1 MKIDHKLYHYS
12 LFWLCLVFTEPILAQ
27 ELLKGQVK
35 DSHGPLPGVT
45 VQVKNSTNGT
55 LTDQDGNYTIK
66 VNSNDRLIFS
76 FIGYHSQ
83 EILVSNQR
91 TLDIALKIDSE
102 QLAEINI
109 NAGYYSVKDRERTG
123 NIAKITAKQIE
134 NKGSN
139 NILDAMQGQAAGVQI
154 IQKSGLAGGG
164 FDIKIRGQNS
174 LRTIF
179 TGDVDGN
186 TPLYIIDGMPITTE
200 RKPTTLVNLTMPR
213 GITTI
218 LNTLNPND
226 IESIEIL
233 KDADATA
240 IYGSRGANGV
250 VLITTKRNHKEG
262 TMFSLN
268 SYTGWGNIAVKT
280 PLMKTDQFIKMNEE
294 AYTNDGITNIPAT
307 HHWMNGNWNKTR
319 YTDWQKVLTDN
330 TMQFHHFDFGM
341 NGGNSV
347 TNYKINLSKNEQG
360 TTFIGNSNQKQISVQ
375 TAFQHR
381 SKNEDFHF
389 NFSGGYSEN
398 SNNLP
403 GVDFTNIARNL
414 QPNAPNLYTEDGS
427 LNWENSTW
435 DNPVQNLEQKVQNSY
450 NLLHTSLNT
459 AYQILPNLGFLIQAG
474 YSKNNTGQVQVTPST
489 YFNPA
494 YGLDSS
500 YASNISNNGE
510 STSWNIEPQLNWFLQ
525 IGKHQLS
532 AIAGLTFLSQ
542 KSELKRFSASNFSS
556 DKLIY
561 NIKAGKNISIPE
573 SYNTLYRY
581 TAMYG
586 RFNYTYDNRYILNF
600 TGRRDGSSRFGV
612 NNRFANFGAVGGAWI
627 FSKESFA
634 KDLAWLSFGK
644 FRGSYGT
651 TGNDNIGDYQFL
663 NTYSPSGTSYETAV
677 GLVPDRL
684 YNPDFSWEQTNKLE
698 FALELSFLKD
708 RINTSIAWYDNR
720 SSNQLVG
727 TPLPGTTGFS
737 SVQAN
742 LDATIQNKGWEF
754 TLQSKILQSE
764 TLNWNSS
771 FNLSIPKSK
780 LLSFPSI
787 EATTYNNFHVVG
799 QSLNV
804 QKLYNYL
811 GVNSQTGLYEVYD
824 YGNDGITS
832 DDRQVYLN
840 TAPKWYG
847 GWQNNISYKKWD
859 VALSLYFVKQL
870 GRDSKAFSKLGISQ
884 NLTQNIDRW
893 QQVGDISSIQKYSAT
908 DATASQAYSRMSQ
921 STGAYTDA
929 SFIRM
934 KDLQI
939 AYNLTL
945 PQLPKFSCRVYAK
958 AENLLTITKYKG
970 GDPET
975 QFDGYLPPLKQFIVG
990 TQINF

>member
-1 MKIDHKLYHYS
+1 MKIYHKLYHYS

-83 EILVSNQR
+83 EILISNQR

-123 NIAKITAKQIE
+123 NIAKISAKQIE

-186 TPLYIIDGMPITTE
+186 TPLYVIDGMPITTE
-200 RKPTTLVNLTMPR
+200 SKPTTLVNGTMPR

-226 IESIEIL
+226 IQSIEIL

-280 PLMKTDQFIKMNEE
+280 PLMKTEQFIKINEE
-294 AYTNDGITNIPAT
+294 AYLNDGITTIPSS
-307 HHWMNGNWNKTR
+307 HHWMNGNWDKNR

-330 TMQFHHFDFGM
+330 TMQFNHFDFGM
-341 NGGNSV
+341 NGGNNL
-347 TNYKINLSKNEQG
+347 TNYKLNFSKNEQG
-360 TTFIGNSNQKQISVQ
+360 TTFIGDHKQKQLGVQ
-375 TAFQHR
+375 TSFQHVA
-381 SKNEDFHF
+381 KKDNFHF
-389 NFSGGYSEN
+389 NFNAGYTEN

-403 GVDFTNIARNL
+403 GLDFTDVARNL
-414 QPNAPNLYTEDGS
+414 RPNAPSLYNADGS

-435 DNPVQNLEQKVQNSY
+435 TNPLQSLENRFNS
-450 NLLHTSLNT
+450 NHKLLHSVLSTS
-459 AYQILPNLGFLIQAG
+459 YQISSNLNFLVQAG
-474 YSKNNTGQVQVTPST
+474 YSKGTTTENQITPSS
-489 YFNPA
+489 YYNPA
-494 YGLDSS
+494 FGIDSNS
-500 YASNISNNGE
+500 ALNISSNGE
-510 STSWNIEPQLNWFLQ
+510 STSWNIEPQLNWFKHFEKHKISAL
-525 IGKHQLS
+525 IGS
-532 AIAGLTFLSQ
+532 TFLNQ
-542 KSELKRFSASNFSS
+542 ESNFRNLMAEGFSS
-556 DKLIY
+556 DKLIN
-561 NIKAGKNISIPE
+561 NINAAQNLYVMENYIAK
-573 SYNTLYRY
+573 YRY
-581 TAMYG
+581 SAIYG
-586 RFNYTYDNRYILNF
+586 RLNYTYEDRYTVNL
-600 TGRRDGSSRFGV
+600 TGRRDGSSRFGA
-612 NNRFANFGAVGGAWI
+612 NNRFANFGAIGTAWI

-634 KDLAWLSFGK
+634 NNVSWLSFGK
-644 FRGSYGT
+644 LRGSYGT
-651 TGNDNIGDYQFL
+651 TGSDNIGDYQFL

-684 YNPDFSWEQTNKLE
+684 YNPDFNWEQTNKLE
-698 FALELSFLKD
+698 FALELGFLKD

-727 TPLPGTTGFS
+727 MPLPGTTGFP

-771 FNLSIPKSK
+771 FNLSIPKNK
-780 LLSFPSI
+780 LLSFPNL
-787 EATTYNNFHVVG
+787 EATTYSNFHVVG
-799 QSLNV
+799 QPLNIK
-804 QKLYNYL
+804 KLYKYL
-811 GVNSQTGLYEVYD
+811 GVNPQTGLYEVYD

-840 TAPKWYG
+840 TTPKWYG
-847 GWQNNISYKKWD
+847 GWQNNLNYKKWELN
-859 VALSLYFVKQL
+859 LSFYFVKQL
-870 GRDSKAFSKLGISQ
+870 GSDSKTFSKLGESQ
-884 NLTQNIDRW
+884 NLAHNTDRW
-893 QQVGDISSIQKYSAT
+893 QQIGNLSTLQKYSAN
-908 DATASQAYSRMSQ
+908 DALASQAHSRMNQ

-975 QFDGYLPPLKQFIVG
+975 QFNGYLPPLKQFILG